1 MDVALVQDDV
11 VKPLW
16 LAYKKTSDYKRGL
29 DKAIPAHY
37 HLVEEQEKLGL
48 KSIYNLFI
56 KELSSIKNARLELK
70 NRNVGDWLD
79 EWKKMHRMLFYHIL
93 KNCGDFRKKD
103 LRFGNPG
110 DEDLHH
116 VPHFPYVAGEM
127 NLLATRINS
136 LIAEDYS
143 TNEEK
148 YQVLAQIHYQFIR
161 IHPFADG
168 NGRIARALTDQLAI
182 YFGFPPAMAGYP
194 RHDIKTREHYHRA
207 IRVCVEDPSYSE
219 LALWISGYIEQQLK
233 LIA

>member
-11 VKPLW
+11 VKALW

-29 DKAIPAHY
+29 NKAIPAHNP
-37 HLVEEQEKLGL
+37 LVEEQEKLGL
-48 KSIYNLFI
+48 KSIYKLFI
-56 KELSSIKNARLELK
+56 EELNSIKNSRLELK
-70 NRNVGDWLD
+70 NRSVGDWLN
-79 EWKKMHRMLFYHIL
+79 EWKKMHEMLFHHIL
-93 KNCGDFRKKD
+93 KDCGDFRKKD
-103 LRFGNPG
+103 LRFGSPG

-116 VPHFPYVAGEM
+116 IPQHAYVPREM
-127 NLLATRINS
+127 NLLATEINS

-148 YQVLAQIHYQFIR
+148 YQILAQIHYQFIR

-194 RHDIKTREHYHRA
+194 RHDIKTREHYHKA
-207 IRVCVEDPSYSE
+207 IRACVEDPGCSD
-219 LALWISGYIEQQLK
+219 LALWISGYIEEQLK